1 MQFAWS
7 MIGKKYG
14 FDYWTVLPITY
25 KTFLALPLEKKNEQP

>member
-14 FDYWTVLPITY
+14 FDPWTVLPISY
-25 KTFLALPLEKKNEQP
+25 KLFLALPMESKNEQS